1 MPKFQFNL
9 ETLLRH
15 REEIEQKE
23 KDELLRLTYQYQT
36 ELNHRYGLS
45 LKFRDTM
52 EELSLQRSENRENQE
67 LNLYYLYLNRL
78 TLEIGQS
85 EKRLAELQAQ
95 VQAQKEAV
103 IEASKKRKALT
114 SLRSKREKEF
124 AAAVEKQ
131 EQKEVDDLVL
141 TRYGTRESGYDA
153 IVDTQLSATN
163 EPTS

>member
-1 MPKFQFNL
+1 MPRFQFNL

-52 EELSLQRSENRENQE
+52 EELSLKRSENRENQE

-131 EQKEVDDLVL
+131 EQKEVDDLVI
-141 TRYGTRESGYDA
+141 TRYGSREAGYRA
-153 IVDTQLSATN
+153 TVDPRQPAADK
-163 EPTS
+163 PD

>member
-1 MPKFQFNL
+1 VPKFQFNL

-131 EQKEVDDLVL
+131 EQKEVDDLVI
-141 TRYGTRESGYDA
+141 TRYGSREAGYRA
-153 IVDTQLSATN
+153 TVDPRQPAADK
-163 EPTS
+163 PD

>member
-52 EELSLQRSENRENQE
+52 EELSLKRSENRENQE

-131 EQKEVDDLVL
+131 EQKEVDDLVI
-141 TRYGTRESGYDA
+141 TRYGSREAGYRA
-153 IVDTQLSATN
+153 TVDPRQPAADK
-163 EPTS
+163 PD

>member
-52 EELSLQRSENRENQE
+52 EELSLQRSENRENQG

-131 EQKEVDDLVL
+131 EQKEVDDLVI
-141 TRYGTRESGYDA
+141 TRYGSREAGYRA
-153 IVDTQLSATN
+153 TVDPRPPAADK
-163 EPTS
+163 PD

>member
-1 MPKFQFNL
+1 VPKFQFNL

-131 EQKEVDDLVL
+131 EQKEVDDLVI
-141 TRYGTRESGYDA
+141 TRYGSREAGYR
-153 IVDTQLSATN
+153 ATVG
-163 EPTS
+163 PRQPAADKPD